1 MALELAGIALD
12 KLIRVE
18 VLERARIVRH
28 AVPGLSGDLAQDMG
42 RPSVAVRFQGILYGP
57 DVADRLKALRDPY
70 LAREPVDFLAE
81 ISGQGYF
88 SQVIIDSLRVAQRAG
103 YPDEFAYACEVTEY
117 VPPPPPASANPLG
130 DLDAGILDEAIA
142 AMDDIQNAIAQ
153 VADLANLLAG
163 AAGYGDPTTRL
174 PEMLSTFTDAA
185 GGAAGTL
192 RTIADL
198 L

>member
-1 MALELAGIALD
+1 MALELAGIVLD

-28 AVPGLSGDLAQDMG
+28 AVPGLSGELAQDMG
-42 RPSVAVRFQGILYGP
+42 RPSVTVRFQGILYGP
-57 DVADRLKALRDPY
+57 DAVDRLQAIRDPY

-81 ISGQGYF
+81 VSGQGYF
-88 SQVIIDSLRVAQRAG
+88 SQVLIDSLRVAQRAG

-117 VPPPPPASANPLG
+117 VPPPPPATANPLG
-130 DLDAGILDEAIA
+130 DLDAGILGEAMA

-153 VADLANLLAG
+153 VSELTSLLAG
-163 AAGYGDPTTRL
+163 AASYGDPTSRL
-174 PEMLSTFTDAA
+174 PEMLTSFTGAA
-185 GGAAGTL
+185 DGAAGTL
-192 RTIADL
+192 RTLADL